1 MGYIMQKLIIH
12 GRQPLFGEITVSG
25 AKNATL
31 PLMFATLLTKGE
43 FHISNIPRLRDV
55 QTTVDLLKQLGTE
68 VSFEDHSLKI
78 WTDDLQK
85 SEAPYDLVRTM
96 RASILCLGPLLARAG
111 RARVS
116 LPGGCAIGARPINI
130 HLDAMAKLGAKI
142 SLEGGY
148 VDAKVDRLVGG
159 EIKLELPSVTGT
171 ENVMMLATAAEGTTI
186 LRNAAREPEV
196 VELQNFLNAMGAK
209 IQGAETG
216 TITIQG
222 RTPLHSTSHS
232 VMPDRIEAGTFFM
245 ACAAAGGELFL
256 KHAKREHLESV
267 IQKLQECGVEFEF
280 HPDGIRVK
288 HIGKLCAVDV
298 QTAPYPGF
306 PTDCQA
312 QMMAM
317 LTTARGTSTIVEQVF
332 ENRYMHVQE
341 LQRMGADI
349 RLKGNTTVIRGI
361 EKPLSGAPVMATD
374 LRASASLIIAGLM
387 AEGTTII
394 NRIYHLDR
402 GYEQIEKKL
411 QQVGAK
417 ISRE

>member
-1 MGYIMQKLIIH
+1 MQKLIIH

-159 EIKLELPSVTGT
+159 EIKLELPSLT
-171 ENVMMLATAAEGTTI
+171 AT
-186 LRNAAREPEV
+186 P
-196 VELQNFLNAMGAK
+196 K
-209 IQGAETG
+209 I
-216 TITIQG
+216 I
-222 RTPLHSTSHS
+222 
-232 VMPDRIEAGTFFM
+232 
-245 ACAAAGGELFL
+245 
-256 KHAKREHLESV
+256 
-267 IQKLQECGVEFEF
+267 
-280 HPDGIRVK
+280 
-288 HIGKLCAVDV
+288 
-298 QTAPYPGF
+298 
-306 PTDCQA
+306 
-312 QMMAM
+312 
-317 LTTARGTSTIVEQVF
+317 
-332 ENRYMHVQE
+332 
-341 LQRMGADI
+341 
-349 RLKGNTTVIRGI
+349 
-361 EKPLSGAPVMATD
+361 
-374 LRASASLIIAGLM
+374 
-387 AEGTTII
+387 
-394 NRIYHLDR
+394 
-402 GYEQIEKKL
+402 
-411 QQVGAK
+411 
-417 ISRE
+417 